1 MKKNIVGSR
10 IAAVRRDQKLTQEM
24 LATRLNVTRQA
35 VSNWESGKSL
45 PDIET
50 LAMLAE
56 ILGVTV
62 ESIIYGSDI
71 SCIARDENEIGLLC
85 RRLATTVYIIG
96 FIWGIIL
103 GVVDIGPDDVAS
115 LAFLTCTIPFWV
127 RAFLTGTV
135 LRGISEIIRLLSK
148 GTAK

>member
-10 IAAVRRDQKLTQEM
+10 IAAVRRQQKLTQEM

-56 ILGVTV
+56 ILGVPV
-62 ESIIYGSDI
+62 ESLIYGNDTA
-71 SCIARDENEIGLLC
+71 CIARNENEIGLFC
-85 RRLATTVYIIG
+85 RRLAITVYIMG

-103 GVVDIGPDDVAS
+103 GAVYIGPDDVAS
-115 LAFLTCTIPFWV
+115 LAFLTRTIPFWV

-135 LRGISEIIRLLSK
+135 FLGMSEIIRLLGK
-148 GTAK
+148 DTAN